1 MFNGLAVGLA
11 LAVVAILLLLTANF
25 QSLKLALVVVST
37 VPAVLAGVAGALVVT
52 RTTLNVQSFMG
63 AIMAIGVAVANAIL
77 LVTFAE
83 SHRHEG
89 AKASDAAVEGG
100 RQRLRPI
107 LMTSCAMLAG
117 MVPMALALSEGGEQ
131 TAPLARAVIGGLLAA
146 TVATLFVLPTV
157 FAVMQGR
164 ASTRSASLNPDDP
177 DSSYYDRQGAEAER
191 DGKAQ
196 PILAHSGV
204 TESPGSSAPAP
215 SPIRGQS

>member
-1 MFNGLAVGLA
+1 AV
-11 LAVVAILLLLTANF
+11 
-25 QSLKLALVVVST
+25 
-37 VPAVLAGVAGALVVT
+37 
-52 RTTLNVQSFMG
+52 
-63 AIMAIGVAVANAIL
+63 
-77 LVTFAE
+77 
-83 SHRHEG
+83 
-89 AKASDAAVEGG
+89 
-100 RQRLRPI
+100 
-107 LMTSCAMLAG
+107 

-204 TESPGSSAPAP
+204 TGSPGSSVPAP